1 MTMEVLKDL
10 ELKGKMRE
18 QTWKRQLK
26 KSCRELEPKWCL
38 NSK

>member
-18 QTWKRQLK
+18 QTCGKG
-26 KSCRELEPKWCL
+26 SL
-38 NSK
+38 NNHAYTTAGN